1 MIPTYFN
8 IYDFN
13 FFSFLDESECSKNLL
28 SNEVN
33 NGKIID
39 YIELKEDKIT
49 EVIFEEGMCK
59 IPTNTFNLYLNE
71 IKERGYEYAKSL
83 EITLDNK

>member
-8 IYDFN
+8 IYDFD
-13 FFSFLDESECSKNLL
+13 FFKFLDETEDSKD
-28 SNEVN
+28 

-39 YIELKEDKIT
+39 YIELKESRIT
-49 EVIFEEGMCK
+49 EVIFKEGMCK
-59 IPTNTFNLYLNE
+59 IPTSTFNLHLNE

-83 EITLDNK
+83 EIALGNI

>member
-13 FFSFLDESECSKNLL
+13 FFKFLDETENLK
-28 SNEVN
+28 N

-39 YIELKEDKIT
+39 YIELEKDKIT

-59 IPTNTFNLYLNE
+59 LPTNAFKLYLE
-71 IKERGYEYAKSL
+71 ELKEHGYEYAKSL
-83 EITLDNK
+83 EIALGKR

>member
-13 FFSFLDESECSKNLL
+13 FFSFLDEVECSKNLS
-28 SNEVN
+28 SNKIN

-59 IPTNTFNLYLNE
+59 IPTSTFNLHLNE

-83 EITLDNK
+83 EIALENK